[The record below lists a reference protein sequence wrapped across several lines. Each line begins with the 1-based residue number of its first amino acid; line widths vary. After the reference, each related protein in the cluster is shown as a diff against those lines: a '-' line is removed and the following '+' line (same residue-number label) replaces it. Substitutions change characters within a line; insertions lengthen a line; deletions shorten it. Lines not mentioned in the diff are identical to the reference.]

1 MYVLYTYIYIYIYI
15 YRLENHVPLATGSP
29 TIKVLLLA
37 TLKGKQFV
45 INQSLE

>member
-1 MYVLYTYIYIYIYI
+1 MYVLYTYIYIYISI
-15 YRLENHVPLATGSP
+15 YRLENHVPLATRSP